1 MKMNS
6 ASAIY
11 RIDNFYMN
19 MIIES
24 DAHDHWSQTQLHAVE
39 ETDNKEERK
48 NREKR
53 LYLSMIKVHF
63 SNLCVP
69 TVP

>member
-1 MKMNS
+1 MNS

-19 MIIES
+19 MIIEFN
-24 DAHDHWSQTQLHAVE
+24 AHDNWSRTRQHAVE
-39 ETDNKEERK
+39 ETDNKEARK

-53 LYLSMIKVHF
+53 LYLLVIKVHF